1 MGAPWKRRFRTWKP
15 SFPGSML
22 IFGGAHL
29 SNSPYSYFYASL
41 PECIPYHYTLLCLS
55 PSRGWKCFFWAGCS
69 QGAMNIHVRDSAARK
84 QQNSNMKESQ
94 EIIFLKPELRG
105 FWGDS
110 LTKPPLFPLFPHDFD
125 GSAVL
130 ADSSNETPKEKWSA
144 IHELEVLRPSIQ
156 CSVWTEP
163 VLQPLV
169 SVDCHG
175 NRKTSWPESRCERG
189 RSTMPSGQ
197 NEIQLF
203 SHLCKKCSKPSWFLR
218 KMRFRSLFATF
229 PFLRTGFVVWA
240 LARIRQRKICVQ
252 LIPG

>member
-1 MGAPWKRRFRTWKP
+1 MFFFRVFFVWKKRIDLRAKTNMVHLKMGAPWKRRFRTWKP

-22 IFGGAHL
+22 IFGGVHL

-110 LTKPPLFPLFPHDFD
+110 LTKPPFGVTSAEVVIICPDFL
-125 GSAVL
+125 GTKKNIKCLKLSQRT
-130 ADSSNETPKEKWSA
+130 NHTF
-144 IHELEVLRPSIQ
+144 Q
-156 CSVWTEP
+156 
-163 VLQPLV
+163 
-169 SVDCHG
+169 
-175 NRKTSWPESRCERG
+175 TSLIC
-189 RSTMPSGQ
+189 
-197 NEIQLF
+197 
-203 SHLCKKCSKPSWFLR
+203 
-218 KMRFRSLFATF
+218 
-229 PFLRTGFVVWA
+229 
-240 LARIRQRKICVQ
+240 ARV
-252 LIPG
+252 